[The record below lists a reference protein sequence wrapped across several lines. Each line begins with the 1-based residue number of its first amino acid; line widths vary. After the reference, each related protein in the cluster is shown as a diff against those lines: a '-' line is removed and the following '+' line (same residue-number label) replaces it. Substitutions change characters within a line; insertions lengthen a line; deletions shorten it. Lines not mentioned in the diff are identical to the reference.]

1 MITSMQR
8 GKMLSI
14 FNAWLDALDETRGG
28 GTAMVFT
35 MKQDASG
42 SLYLRQDS
50 VDSMPTTYEWVGA
63 TIDEL
68 YAFYSNDPEGMEIDE
83 DVARHWREI

>member
-8 GKMLSI
+8 GKKMLSI

-68 YAFYSNDPEGMEIDE
+68 YAFYSKIGE